1 MTEELEKTGILCTNC
16 GYEMVFGATVIV
28 SNPPQKLIICER
40 CGRKISAIIIPKRK

>member
-16 GYEMVFGATVIV
+16 GNEMVFGRDFLL
-28 SNPPQKLIICER
+28 SNPPQRLLICER